1 MFRTK
6 NLNVL
11 GLNSNASDD
20 DIKKAYHSIAL
31 KNHPDKTSNLEKN
44 EKDKCEKIFKESSEA
59 YKKLMDNNLMD
70 ELNDIN
76 IEDFGFGFDN
86 NENLKD
92 YFNMFSGV
100 ASNLF
105 KNYNSVRSLLKTNVK
120 VSYYDLIHK
129 RKFEENVNIY
139 GLTVNVSVDCDKF
152 PEQIIEK
159 DINGIKVNIMIIF
172 QLESD
177 NNYNH
182 IIKNNGKVDLIYN
195 IGINHYQY
203 YKGFKYTFSHIDG
216 DDVKIKVDEMND
228 NNIIKKKRGLNG
240 GNLIIKINLINP
252 KKENIS
258 NISKEE
264 YNVLI
269 SYLDKLNTKVY
280 KDK

>member
-44 EKDKCEKIFKESSEA
+44 EKDNCEKIFKESSEA
-59 YKKLMDNNLMD
+59 YNKLINNNIMD

-76 IEDFGFGFDN
+76 MEDFGFDN

-105 KNYNSVRSLLKTNVK
+105 KNYNSIRSLLKTNVK

-139 GLTVNVSVDCDKF
+139 GLTISVNVDCNKF
-152 PEQIIEK
+152 PKQIIEK
-159 DINGIKVNIMIIF
+159 DINGIKVNIMINF
-172 QLESD
+172 ELESD

-203 YKGFKYTFSHIDG
+203 YKGFKYIFSHIDG
-216 DDVKIKVDEMND
+216 NDVKIKVNEMDD
-228 NNIIKKKRGLNG
+228 NNIIKKNRGLNG

>member
-6 NLNVL
+6 NLNIL

-31 KNHPDKTSNLEKN
+31 KNHPDKTSNLEESEKN
-44 EKDKCEKIFKESSEA
+44 KCEKIFKESSEA
-59 YKKLMDNNLMD
+59 YKKLIDNNIMD
-70 ELNDIN
+70 ELNDMN
-76 IEDFGFGFDN
+76 MEDFGFGFDN

-172 QLESD
+172 ELESD

-182 IIKNNGKVDLIYN
+182 IIKSNGKVDLIYN
-195 IGINHYQY
+195 IGISHYQY
-203 YKGFKYTFSHIDG
+203 YKGFKYIFNHIDG
-216 DDVKIKVDEMND
+216 DDVKIKVNEMND
-228 NNIIKKKRGLNG
+228 DNIIKKKRGLNG

-269 SYLDKLNTKVY
+269 SYLDKLNNKVY

>member
-172 QLESD
+172 ELESN

-269 SYLDKLNTKVY
+269 NYLDKLNTKVY

>member
-172 QLESD
+172 ELESD

-216 DDVKIKVDEMND
+216 YDVKIKVDEMND

-269 SYLDKLNTKVY
+269 SCLDKLNTKVY

>member
-6 NLNVL
+6 NLNIL

-31 KNHPDKTSNLEKN
+31 KNHPDKTSNLEESEKN
-44 EKDKCEKIFKESSEA
+44 KCEKIFKESSEA
-59 YKKLMDNNLMD
+59 YKKLINNNIMD
-70 ELNDIN
+70 ELNN
-76 IEDFGFGFDN
+76 MNMEDFGFDFDN
-86 NENLKD
+86 NENFKD

-105 KNYNSVRSLLKTNVK
+105 KNYNSVKSLLKTNVK

-172 QLESD
+172 ELESD

-203 YKGFKYTFSHIDG
+203 YKGFKYIFSHIDG
-216 DDVKIKVDEMND
+216 NDVKIKVDEMND

-269 SYLDKLNTKVY
+269 SYLDKLNNKVY

>member
-6 NLNVL
+6 NLNIL

-31 KNHPDKTSNLEKN
+31 KNHPDKTSNLEESEKN
-44 EKDKCEKIFKESSEA
+44 KCEKIFKESSEA
-59 YKKLMDNNLMD
+59 YKKLIDNNIMD
-70 ELNDIN
+70 ELNN
-76 IEDFGFGFDN
+76 MNMEDFGFDFDN
-86 NENLKD
+86 NENFKD

-105 KNYNSVRSLLKTNVK
+105 KNYNSVKSLLKTNVK

-172 QLESD
+172 ELESD

-203 YKGFKYTFSHIDG
+203 YKGFKYIFSHIDG
-216 DDVKIKVDEMND
+216 NDVKIKVDEMND

-269 SYLDKLNTKVY
+269 SYLDKLNNKVY